1 MDAEDRNPSP
11 ATGVKLGVG
20 FGVAVIS
27 RNGAT
32 SAELIPSIG
41 TDDIWPSTK
50 HAVYF
55 GKKDQWDLL
64 QKNNPKPQE
73 EPPSSTHLAP
83 APRYVFARTDEM
95 DAAYLSSLGQAAE
108 HACSTLNL

>member
-64 QKNNPKPQE
+64 IKKTTPKPKKNHRQALIWRQPQGTFLLE
-73 EPPSSTHLAP
+73 LMNWTLRIFPPWGKLQNML
-83 APRYVFARTDEM
+83 VV
-95 DAAYLSSLGQAAE
+95 L
-108 HACSTLNL
+108 